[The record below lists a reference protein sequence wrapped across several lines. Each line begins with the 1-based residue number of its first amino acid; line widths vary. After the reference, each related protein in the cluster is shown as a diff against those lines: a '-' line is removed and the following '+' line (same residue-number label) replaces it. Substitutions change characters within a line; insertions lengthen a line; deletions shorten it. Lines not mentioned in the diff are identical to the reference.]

1 MVGGPECIQARPIP
15 LNQGNPSTGDVHIN
29 NMLVKNEVYTPKVLE
44 LARDGQFSAQTCKIR
59 DFGYRTCMSVQIRS
73 HIPYA
78 DVSDACLAGQSVQGP
93 LSMTRWHS
101 VRHVLA

>member
-1 MVGGPECIQARPIP
+1 MKRSPWIC
-15 LNQGNPSTGDVHIN
+15 L
-29 NMLVKNEVYTPKVLE
+29 EVNTLGVLE
-44 LARDGQFSAQTCKIR
+44 LARDGQFSAQTYKIR
-59 DFGYRTCMSVQIRS
+59 DFGYRTCVSVQIRS

-78 DVSDACLAGQSVQGP
+78 DVSNACLAGQSVQGP